1 MSFSIGKN
9 LKLRELEEIERKINE
24 LSADE
29 NRTPNTDSY
38 SRLSNERKSI
48 MRELNRI
55 HNAEDQRYSQPNP
68 RDGRHL
74 INEPNQ
80 PAVNV
85 HGDEEN
91 VI

>member
-1 MSFSIGKN
+1 MNFFIGKN
-9 LKLRELEEIERKINE
+9 LKLRELEDLDKKINE
-24 LSADE
+24 LLADE
-29 NRTPNTDSY
+29 NRTTNTDSL
-38 SRLSNERKSI
+38 SRLYNERRSI

-55 HNAEDQRYSQPNP
+55 HIAEEQRYLQPNP
-68 RDGRHL
+68 RDGRLL

-85 HGDEEN
+85 HEDAEN

>member
-1 MSFSIGKN
+1 MNFFIGKN

-24 LSADE
+24 LLADE
-29 NRTPNTDSY
+29 NRTTNTDSL
-38 SRLSNERKSI
+38 SRLCNERRSI
-48 MRELNRI
+48 MRELTRI
-55 HNAEDQRYSQPNP
+55 HIAEEQRYLQQNP
-68 RDGRHL
+68 RDGRLL

-85 HGDEEN
+85 HEEN